1 MEACANHVH
10 RTHLN
15 CTIQTVDRDPIEDG
29 NTKVPCPRQCGQ
41 MSAQYGPA
49 AHHARKTR
57 KAPAES
63 LYPQSCPWNNFGVL
77 CVEISISARAEA
89 MHAGA
94 HVQDPRGP
102 YQCHLCDQYWRY
114 MYLLQSHIMRCK
126 ESGCADYSKSCHR
139 IELEVTTNQPTTI
152 I

>member
-1 MEACANHVH
+1 
-10 RTHLN
+10 
-15 CTIQTVDRDPIEDG
+15 
-29 NTKVPCPRQCGQ
+29 

-77 CVEISISARAEA
+77 YVEISISARAEA

-114 MYLLQSHIMRCK
+114 MYLLQSHITRCK
-126 ESGCADYSKSCHR
+126 GSGCADYSKSCHR